1 MRCVCSI
8 LSAASC
14 DTCCLLFRYNNVS
27 VEDIE
32 HRLRTSFVYNMEER
46 GCTEMRL
53 TIDPRGEFM
62 KKWDVLMIV
71 LILYV
76 CMVTPFEIGFLGPAS
91 GLLLVL
97 NRLVDALFAVDMVV
111 NFFLGCVPAAPTLV
125 AATTSPHSASLAD
138 TSMSTVS
145 GSLTTRRSPSTTYG
159 AGSPSTWCRWCHS
172 TCLATSWAPTHSAS

>member
-111 NFFLGCVPAAPTLV
+111 NFFLGCVPATLILV
-125 AATTSPHSASLAD
+125 AATTPSLPSLAG
-138 TSMSTVS
+138 TSMSTAS
-145 GSLTTRRSPSTTYG
+145 GSLTTRRSPSTTCV
-159 AGSPSTWCRWCHS
+159 AGSPSTWCRWYHS